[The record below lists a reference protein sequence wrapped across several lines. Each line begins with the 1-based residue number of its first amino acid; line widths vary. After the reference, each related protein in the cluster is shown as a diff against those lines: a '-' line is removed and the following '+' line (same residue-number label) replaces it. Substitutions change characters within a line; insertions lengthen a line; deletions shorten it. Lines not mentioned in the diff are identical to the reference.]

1 MESAQ
6 TPPHGQSGIGAI
18 SYNSYVVLFGGLLT
32 KNCVTTNSTAE
43 EASKLDAK
51 SGVEDGAT
59 DHLLQEQDAHDDE
72 TRPGLE
78 ISRSGLT
85 SNVCRPAATRA
96 YMRSSKCSERWPRHS
111 AFLPSAQR
119 DRDPDGA
126 SASTPDTSCQY

>member
-1 MESAQ
+1 MRMFVGVYLSDRRMR
-6 TPPHGQSGIGAI
+6 TGLSGSWSDGPSLRQLLLLQRGRRPWTTRPA
-18 SYNSYVVLFGGLLT
+18 LGGLLT

-43 EASKLDAK
+43 GASKMDAK

-85 SNVCRPAATRA
+85 SNVCRTAGNESVHA
-96 YMRSSKCSERWPRHS
+96 
-111 AFLPSAQR
+111 
-119 DRDPDGA
+119 
-126 SASTPDTSCQY
+126 